1 MTNLEEIMQAISVG
15 LVVATFLLNT
25 GRALKTIELCKETL
39 FLPNQALNIEKQ
51 ITKRIYEAIYG
62 TMFHAYSRI
71 SDNTNA
77 ITYGKK
83 LLTIYRECGDR
94 VQEGKISMRLSGI
107 YWSQSMYSEA
117 KELCERAIIVK
128 REVGDRAGEA
138 TCYGNLGAVFQS
150 LREYVKARECLEK
163 ALVIVKEIGDRAGE
177 AECYWNLGAL
187 FHSLR
192 KYVKARECLEKALV
206 IVKEIGDR
214 AGEAEC
220 YRNLGAVFQ
229 SLREYV
235 KATECLEKALVIVK
249 EIGDRAGEAECY
261 RNLGAV
267 FQSLRESVKA
277 TECLEKAL
285 EIVKEIGDKAGEA
298 ACYRNLGAVFQS
310 LREYIK
316 ATECLEKAL
325 VIVKEIDDKDNEAA
339 CYTILGTVFQPLGEY
354 DKAQEF
360 LEKAL
365 VIVKEIGD
373 KEGEAFCYGNIA
385 NMFIGRD
392 ECIKATEY
400 LEKALVIVKEIGHKE
415 GEAFCYGNLAVV
427 FEQRGEFVKATEYQ
441 EKELAISMEIGD
453 RVKEA
458 GCYTSLGTTFHCLG
472 EHVKAKE
479 YLEKAVAIF
488 MKIGDRIGVA
498 RSSSRLANVWT
509 SLRNYRK
516 AKEYLDQA
524 LATSTKIGDRLEEAR
539 CYGCLG
545 TLFHELGDNVKAKEY
560 HEKSL
565 AMALEIGERRLAALN
580 YRGLGSTFLAL
591 GKHAMA
597 EECFEKA
604 LSVSENTVTH
614 LAVEY
619 DCYGGLAVSKMSQK
633 RPLEALSYVLRSLVT
648 YEKMRRVNVESD
660 QIKISLADCHVSPYQ
675 FLSRISYFCG
685 NPEFSLYATELGRAR
700 SLADL
705 MATQYSGQR
714 HPSANPQSW
723 IGIKNVMK
731 KQSNCTLLY
740 ISYNY
745 AQEVFLWILEGSGAI
760 YLRDITVDEKSLH
773 NRLVKVARN
782 LDEYFA
788 IMAESFRSFGLLPAE
803 VCEDR
808 SLNDIES
815 ERGSC
820 QEENLEPSR
829 QGKPGITDDP
839 KPSLTLLYE
848 MLINPVSDLLK
859 EPEIIIVPDR
869 GLYRV
874 PFPALLNDRGKYL
887 SETFRIRVVPSLTTL
902 GLIQNSPADHHS
914 QTGALVVGD
923 PDVGVVIYRG
933 KVNEKFLPLPG
944 ARKEAEMIGRMLG
957 VKPLIGQH
965 ATKKAL
971 LERIHSVGLIHIAAH
986 GNAERGEIAL
996 APPGSI
1002 TGTPHEDDYL
1012 LKMSDISKIQ
1022 VRAKLVVLSCCHS
1035 GRGQIRAEGVVGIAR
1050 AFLGSGARSVLVAL
1064 WAVEDRITVQLM
1076 SRFYENLVRGES
1088 ASESLHHATKW
1099 MRDNGFME
1107 VHDWAPFMLIGDN
1120 VSFTFTK

>member
-1 MTNLEEIMQAISVG
+1 MTKLEEIMQAISVG

-25 GRALKTIELCKETL
+25 GRALKTIELCKESL
-39 FLPNQALNIEKQ
+39 FFLNQALNIEEQ
-51 ITKRIYEAIYG
+51 ITKRIYEAIYRR
-62 TMFHAYSRI
+62 MFHAYSRI
-71 SDNTNA
+71 SDNTNT

-83 LLTIYRECGDR
+83 LRTIYRECGDR
-94 VQEGKISMRLSGI
+94 VQEGNISMRLSGI
-107 YWSQSMYSEA
+107 YWSQSMYCEA

-150 LREYVKARECLEK
+150 LREYVKATECLEK
-163 ALVIVKEIGDRAGE
+163 GLVIVKEIGDRAGE
-177 AECYWNLGAL
+177 AECYWNLGAV
-187 FHSLR
+187 FQSLR
-192 KYVKARECLEKALV
+192 KHVKATECLEKALV
-206 IVKEIGDR
+206 IVKKIGDR

-267 FQSLRESVKA
+267 FQFLREFVKA

-325 VIVKEIDDKDNEAA
+325 VIVKEIGDKDNEAA
-339 CYTILGTVFQPLGEY
+339 CYAILGTVFQPLGEY

-373 KEGEAFCYGNIA
+373 KEEEAFCYGNIA
-385 NMFIGRD
+385 NIFIGRD
-392 ECIKATEY
+392 ECVKATEY

-441 EKELAISMEIGD
+441 EKILAISMEIGD

-458 GCYTSLGTTFHCLG
+458 GCYRSLGTTFHCLG

-488 MKIGDRIGVA
+488 MEIGDRTGVA
-498 RSSSRLANVWT
+498 RCFSRLANVWT

-524 LATSTKIGDRLEEAR
+524 LATSTEIGDRVEEAR

-545 TLFHELGDNVKAKEY
+545 TLFHDLGDNVKAKEY

-565 AMALEIGERRLAALN
+565 AMALEIPERRLAALN

-604 LSVSENTVTH
+604 LSVSENTVTNP
-614 LAVEY
+614 AVEY
-619 DCYGGLAVSKMSQK
+619 DCYWRLAVSKMSQK
-633 RPLEALSYVLRSLVT
+633 RFLEAFPYVLRSLTT

-660 QIKISLADCHVSPYQ
+660 QIKISLADRLVSPYQ
-675 FLSRISYFCG
+675 SLSRISYFCG
-685 NPEFSLYATELGRAR
+685 NPEFSLYTAELGRAR
-700 SLADL
+700 ALADL
-705 MATQYSGQR
+705 METQYSAQR

-723 IGIKNVMK
+723 IWIKNVMK

-740 ISYNY
+740 ISYH
-745 AQEVFLWILEGSGAI
+745 AQEVFLWILERSGAI
-760 YLRDITVDEKSLH
+760 YLRDITVDEKTLH

-788 IMAESFRSFGLLPAE
+788 IMAESFRSFGLLPVE
-803 VCEDR
+803 ICEDR
-808 SLNDIES
+808 SLNDIEP

-848 MLINPVSDLLK
+848 MLINPVSDLIK

-902 GLIQNSPADHHS
+902 RLIQNSPADHHS

-923 PDVGVVIYRG
+923 PDVGVVMYRG
-933 KVNEKFLPLPG
+933 KVNKKFVPLSG

-965 ATKKAL
+965 ATKQAV
-971 LERIHSVGLIHIAAH
+971 LERICSVGLIHIAAH

-1002 TGTPHEDDYL
+1002 TGTPQEDDYL
-1012 LKMSDISKIQ
+1012 LKMSDISRVK

-1064 WAVEDRITVQLM
+1064 WAVEDRKTVQLI
-1076 SRFYENLVRGES
+1076 SRFYENLARGES

-1099 MRDNGFME
+1099 MRDNGFIE

-1120 VSFTFTK
+1120 VSFTFAK

>member
-1 MTNLEEIMQAISVG
+1 MTNLEEIMQAISIG
-15 LVVATFLLNT
+15 LVIATFLLNT
-25 GRALKTIELCKETL
+25 GRALKTIELCKESSF
-39 FLPNQALNIEKQ
+39 FLNQALKIEEQ
-51 ITKRIYEAIYG
+51 ITKRIYGAIYR
-62 TMFHAYSRI
+62 TKFHAYSRI

-83 LLTIYRECGDR
+83 LLIIYRECDHR
-94 VQEGKISMRLSGI
+94 VQEGKISMRLVRIS
-107 YWSQSMYSEA
+107 YSQSMYAEI

-138 TCYGNLGAVFQS
+138 ACYNSLGAMLIFPGQF
-150 LREYVKARECLEK
+150 VKAKIYLEK
-163 ALVIVKEIGDRAGE
+163 ELKIRMEIGDRAGE
-177 AECYWNLGAL
+177 AACYKNLG
-187 FHSLR
+187 
-192 KYVKARECLEKALV
+192 V
-206 IVKEIGDR
+206 
-214 AGEAEC
+214 
-220 YRNLGAVFQ
+220 VFQ
-229 SLREYV
+229 SLRECV

-249 EIGDRAGEAECY
+249 EIGD
-261 RNLGAV
+261 
-267 FQSLRESVKA
+267 
-277 TECLEKAL
+277 
-285 EIVKEIGDKAGEA
+285 KENAA
-298 ACYRNLGAVFQS
+298 ACYR
-310 LREYIK
+310 
-316 ATECLEKAL
+316 
-325 VIVKEIDDKDNEAA
+325 
-339 CYTILGTVFQPLGEY
+339 ILGTVFQPLGEY
-354 DKAQEF
+354 AKAQEY

-373 KEGEAFCYGNIA
+373 KEGEATCYKDLGTVFRHNGEFGKA
-385 NMFIGRD
+385 
-392 ECIKATEY
+392 IKY
-400 LEKALVIVKEIGHKE
+400 LEKALVIVKEIGDKE
-415 GEAFCYGNLAVV
+415 GEATCYKDLGTVFGHHGEYFKATEYLEKALVVVKEIGDKAGEAACYGDLGTV
-427 FEQRGEFVKATEYQ
+427 FEQHGEYVKATEYL
-441 EKELAISMEIGD
+441 EKALVVSKEIGD
-453 RVKEA
+453 RGNEA
-458 GCYTSLGTTFHCLG
+458 AWYRNLGNMFSSLG
-472 EHVKAKE
+472 EYVKATE

-488 MKIGDRIGVA
+488 MEIGDKAGLA
-498 RSSSRLANVWT
+498 TSYTRLASVWM
-509 SLRNYRK
+509 SLRKYGQ

-524 LATSTKIGDRLEEAR
+524 LAISTEIGDRVEEVT
-539 CYGCLG
+539 CYEILG
-545 TLFHELGDNVKAKEY
+545 TLFRELGDNVKAKEY

-565 AMALEIGERRLAALN
+565 PMALEIGNRKLAALN
-580 YRGLGSTFLAL
+580 YEGLASTFLAL
-591 GKHAMA
+591 GKHVMA

-604 LSVSENTVTH
+604 LSVSENRVTDPNIERIIYWGLTVI
-614 LAVEY
+614 
-619 DCYGGLAVSKMSQK
+619 KMSQK
-633 RPLEALSYVLRSLVT
+633 RIQDAIFYLFQILAR
-648 YEKMRRVNVESD
+648 YEKMRGVNIESD
-660 QIKISLADCHVSPYQ
+660 QIKISLADLYVLFYLA
-675 FLSRISYFCG
+675 LSDLFYASGKPDFA
-685 NPEFSLYATELGRAR
+685 LYAVELARAR

-705 MATQYSGQR
+705 MATQYSAEI
-714 HPSANPQSW
+714 PTSVDPKSW
-723 IGIKNVMK
+723 IGIENVMK
-731 KQSNCTLLY
+731 KQNNCTLLY
-740 ISYNY
+740 ISYR
-745 AQEVFLWILEGSGAI
+745 AKDVFLWILERSGAI
-760 YLRDITVDEKSLH
+760 NLRILTVDDTILRK
-773 NRLVKVARN
+773 RLVEPARN

-788 IMAESFRSFGLLPAE
+788 IMAESFRSFGLLPEE

-808 SLNDIES
+808 SFNDIES
-815 ERGSC
+815 EKGSC

-848 MLINPVSDLLK
+848 MLINPVLDLLK

-902 GLIQNSPADHHS
+902 GLIQNSPVDYHS

-923 PDVGVVIYRG
+923 PDVGAVIYRG
-933 KVNEKFLPLPG
+933 KVKEKFLPLTG

-965 ATKKAL
+965 ATKKAV
-971 LERIHSVGLIHIAAH
+971 LERIHSVSLIHIAAH

-1002 TGTPHEDDYL
+1002 TGTPQEDDYL

-1099 MRDNGFME
+1099 MRDNGFIE

-1120 VSFTFTK
+1120 VSFTFAK